1 MKTAS
6 SRPKVERFPSLPRH
20 SKTLKLTLNELETA
34 SITRVVGPKECI
46 LRANENLSLE
56 QGMPQFCCDS
66 VAQDETCVR
75 SKDTIMDRRKIQNRN
90 KRIRKKIA
98 KLHRAKEDDN
108 CLMQH
113 RAEEGESSVLEI
125 ATSSPRCSENR
136 TDSVSHLHGM
146 YQVGSTSLSA
156 SYVSSHIRFCQ
167 DDAFSGALVSTIG
180 MNRSKI
186 QQAESVIRGQDTSK
200 VCESILVAEEKLAEE
215 RLVSVTSAEEAA
227 SCPTAKAVVLE
238 RQIEEEI
245 PLDYGVVSS
254 NGVSNKVFVHGNYHR
269 YYGYRLGKA
278 FEQDPRLG
286 LMERQWF
293 HKKRCLDIGCNEGIV
308 TLSIAKSFGT
318 KSMTGIDLDEHLIK
332 RACSYVILCLC

>member
-1 MKTAS
+1 MT
-6 SRPKVERFPSLPRH
+6 FL
-20 SKTLKLTLNELETA
+20 
-34 SITRVVGPKECI
+34 
-46 LRANENLSLE
+46 
-56 QGMPQFCCDS
+56 
-66 VAQDETCVR
+66 
-75 SKDTIMDRRKIQNRN
+75 
-90 KRIRKKIA
+90 
-98 KLHRAKEDDN
+98 
-108 CLMQH
+108 
-113 RAEEGESSVLEI
+113 
-125 ATSSPRCSENR
+125 
-136 TDSVSHLHGM
+136 
-146 YQVGSTSLSA
+146 
-156 SYVSSHIRFCQ
+156 
-167 DDAFSGALVSTIG
+167 
-180 MNRSKI
+180 
-186 QQAESVIRGQDTSK
+186 
-200 VCESILVAEEKLAEE
+200 
-215 RLVSVTSAEEAA
+215 TSAEEAA